1 MRKYNQYV
9 DEELVELLRTH
20 DRKAF
25 TALYE
30 RYWERLFHTAAHA
43 LENKEEAEECVQDIF
58 FSLWSRRETLMLK
71 HSIHTYLSVAVKY
84 KVIDILNKRKK
95 DRLHIKARL
104 PFIDIAAPSAESNL
118 LEKELWERLERTIE
132 LLPEK
137 CKIVYKMSR
146 EEGKTHDQIAAELNI
161 SKKTVNNHLVR
172 SLKDI
177 KNTISSVIIII

>member
-1 MRKYNQYV
+1 MRKYNKYG

-20 DRKAF
+20 DKKAF
-25 TALYE
+25 TELYE

-43 LENKEEAEECVQDIF
+43 LENKQEAEECVQDIF
-58 FSLWSRRETLMLK
+58 FSLWSRRETIVLK
-71 HSIHTYLSVAVKY
+71 YAIHTYLSVAVKY
-84 KVIDILNKRKK
+84 SIIDIMKKRKK
-95 DRLHIKARL
+95 DRQYTKERL
-104 PFIDIAAPSAESNL
+104 PFIDIVAPSAESSL

-137 CKIVYKMSR
+137 CKIIYKMSR
-146 EEGKTHDQIAAELNI
+146 EEGKTHDQIAKELNI

-177 KNTISSVIIII
+177 KNTISSVIILI